1 MRRFSRCRFPS
12 TPIPVAASFDD
23 LNVMLAERCRAR
35 QNERAGRHA
44 ATIGERLGADLEA
57 RANGGELAAF
67 ARRFNQ
73 TTDAAMRALANFC
86 AFKATGVCER
96 LAGRI
101 DVAQLAEMN
110 AETVY
115 SREIAKPNRW

>member
-1 MRRFSRCRFPS
+1 VKRFDRAHFTALVDSHRADSSDPHS
-12 TPIPVAASFDD
+12 AIDYAA
-23 LNVMLAERCRAR
+23 
-35 QNERAGRHA
+35 
-44 ATIGERLGADLEA
+44 LGCELEC

-67 ARRFNQ
+67 ARRFGMS
-73 TTDAAMRALANFC
+73 TDGAMRTLATFC

-101 DVAQLAEMN
+101 DAAQLAEMN

-115 SREIAKPNRW
+115 QREITAGNRW

>member
-1 MRRFSRCRFPS
+1 MTAHRFATLAPYDRSYFTALVDANRNDPS
-12 TPIPVAASFDD
+12 DPHSPINYAA
-23 LNVMLAERCRAR
+23 
-35 QNERAGRHA
+35 
-44 ATIGERLGADLEA
+44 LGADLEA

-110 AETVY
+110 AETIY
-115 SREIAKPNRW
+115 QREITADNRW